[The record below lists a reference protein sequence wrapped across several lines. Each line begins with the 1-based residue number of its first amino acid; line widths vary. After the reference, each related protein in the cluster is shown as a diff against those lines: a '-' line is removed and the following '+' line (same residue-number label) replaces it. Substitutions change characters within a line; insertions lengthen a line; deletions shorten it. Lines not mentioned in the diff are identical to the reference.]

1 MGKYF
6 YLLSAEG
13 ADGNAVFRA
22 ESASCASTGD
32 LLKHNGEIFEITGTC
47 YCSEDSDEY
56 QMVAQLSKIREVD
69 AIYTERWRN
78 PKANEDDTCDRT
90 NDACEEE

>member
-1 MGKYF
+1 MGKFF

-22 ESASCASTGD
+22 ESASCASVGD
-32 LLKHNGEIFEITGTC
+32 LLKHDGEVFEITGTC

-56 QMVAQLSKIREVD
+56 KMISTLSEIREAD
-69 AIYTERWRN
+69 AIFREIWTR
-78 PKANEDDTCDRT
+78 P
-90 NDACEEE
+90 EENKNGN